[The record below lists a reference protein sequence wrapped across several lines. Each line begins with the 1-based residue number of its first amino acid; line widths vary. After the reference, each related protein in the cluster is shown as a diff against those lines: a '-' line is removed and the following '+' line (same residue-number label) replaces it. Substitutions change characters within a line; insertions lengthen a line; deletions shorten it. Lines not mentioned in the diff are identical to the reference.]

1 MNKKLWVSV
10 DKYASDVT
18 IWDRPVNPDR
28 DGDFCVSSN
37 GNPGAYVRRFKKR
50 DVSTE
55 CPPGECRE
63 MSDLP
68 FFNEALIVVIPTVK
82 PRTVEDVKEEIIK
95 VLGEWV
101 DEPGEPASSHGRRM
115 TVLIH
120 ELRALQPKAW
130 K

>member
-1 MNKKLWVSV
+1 MAIVKRDGTDHLMVK
-10 DKYASDVT
+10 ASDRDIRYLFRSRVELCECNMHGKDLCVVDGPIT
-18 IWDRPVNPDR
+18 IAF
-28 DGDFCVSSN
+28 G
-37 GNPGAYVRRFKKR
+37 K
-50 DVSTE
+50 
-55 CPPGECRE
+55 
-63 MSDLP
+63 L
-68 FFNEALIVVIPTVK
+68 VIPTVK

-120 ELRALQPKAW
+120 ELRALQAKAW